1 MPQQRL
7 LVVGARGLVGQ
18 GVLEAYE
25 GDAEWSVTA
34 LSRRSLDFPTDATHV
49 SVDLT
54 DRIQTFETVGF
65 LGAYTHVVYA
75 ALHEKEDLI
84 AGWRDA
90 EQIETNL
97 GMLRN
102 LLDAVEPSE
111 HLTLLQGTKAY
122 GAHLGPMLNP
132 GKEWHD
138 RPSGPNFYWPQ
149 EDLVRERASA
159 GGWRYTVLR
168 PQIVCGLALGSPM
181 NMTLAIGIFAAVSK
195 ALGEPLCFPGGAAF
209 VTQAT
214 DARLLGRAVRWFG
227 AQCGSDNETYNITNG
242 DELIWRSVWPSIA
255 DSFEMEV
262 GDDRPTSLTEK
273 MSNMAPVWDELVR
286 RHGLM
291 SYSMDQ
297 LVGNS
302 WQFADA
308 AFGLRGGQNTLL
320 STIKARKHGF
330 VECIDTEDMFR
341 DQFAALQSARILPI

>member
-1 MPQQRL
+1 
-7 LVVGARGLVGQ
+7 
-18 GVLEAYE
+18 
-25 GDAEWSVTA
+25 
-34 LSRRSLDFPTDATHV
+34 
-49 SVDLT
+49 
-54 DRIQTFETVGF
+54 
-65 LGAYTHVVYA
+65 
-75 ALHEKEDLI
+75 
-84 AGWRDA
+84 
-90 EQIETNL
+90 
-97 GMLRN
+97 
-102 LLDAVEPSE
+102 
-111 HLTLLQGTKAY
+111 
-122 GAHLGPMLNP
+122 
-132 GKEWHD
+132 
-138 RPSGPNFYWPQ
+138 
-149 EDLVRERASA
+149 
-159 GGWRYTVLR
+159 
-168 PQIVCGLALGSPM
+168 
-181 NMTLAIGIFAAVSK
+181 
-195 ALGEPLCFPGGAAF
+195 
-209 VTQAT
+209 
-214 DARLLGRAVRWFG
+214 LLGRAVRWFG